1 MNPVNFSG
9 IENNPVAL
17 QWQRSHG
24 LAEWKSMGIIDP
36 NFGLSGSGLVE
47 WHLSGRMAVHWMASD
62 SSEAQNL
69 AKIEASD
76 WSGAQ
81 NPAL

>member
-1 MNPVNFSG
+1 MNPVNFIG

-24 LAEWKSMGIIDP
+24 LAEWKSIGIIYP

-47 WHLSGRMAVHWMASD
+47 WHLSGRRAVHWMASD

>member
-1 MNPVNFSG
+1 M
-9 IENNPVAL
+9 
-17 QWQRSHG
+17 
-24 LAEWKSMGIIDP
+24 AEWKSIGVIDP

-62 SSEAQNL
+62 SSVAQNL